1 MKTGAHPEMDTR
13 SLQTAATLP
22 ETTFRAKFEALLP
35 RLASDHDGEVI
46 ATVRALDRVLR
57 RAGMDWHDLV
67 KAVQFPEVVEEET
80 FDLLSMAEWLHDH
93 AMDRLFGTNQPLFV
107 TNILTALKARQTVS
121 PGQQKYLRDLF
132 AMHHGR
138 RAEQ

>member
-13 SLQTAATLP
+13 NLQPVATLA

-46 ATVRALDRVLR
+46 ATARALDRVLK
-57 RAGMDWHDLV
+57 RAGMDWHDIV
-67 KAVQFPEVVEEET
+67 KAVQFPDVIEDEPT
-80 FDLLSMAEWLHDH
+80 DLLGMAEWLHHH
-93 AMDRLFGTNQPLFV
+93 AMDRLFGTNQPAFV
-107 TNILTALKARQTVS
+107 QNVIVALKARRTIS